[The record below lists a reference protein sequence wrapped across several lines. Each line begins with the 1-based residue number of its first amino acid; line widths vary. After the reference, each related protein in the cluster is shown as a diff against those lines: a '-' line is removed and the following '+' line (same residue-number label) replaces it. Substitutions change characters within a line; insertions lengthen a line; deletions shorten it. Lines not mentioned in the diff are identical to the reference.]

1 MHEMKLQEKYYNYII
16 NGTKRVELRVNDE
29 KRQKIAIGDIIT
41 FRKVPELKESFQ
53 VKVVELI
60 NTNSFKELLKVL
72 SVEEVADKE
81 MTKEELLNILEQF
94 YSKEEQKQYGVVG
107 IRFILL

>member
-1 MHEMKLQEKYYNYII
+1 MHEMKLQAKYYDYII

-29 KRQKIAIGDIIT
+29 KRQKIEIGDIIT
-41 FRKVPELKESFQ
+41 FCKAPELKESFQ

-81 MTKEELLNILEQF
+81 IIKEELLNILEQF